1 MAGTTGIYALRYQD
15 VGDAPNGAQGLTN
28 LANDVDAALAAID
41 AKIATLNSFSNA
53 SAGSTTDDLSV
64 VSTSFIAGASPV
76 GVAFTAPPSGEV
88 LIHFTFQIQVNINA
102 QTVFGSVQVK
112 TGSTVGS
119 GTLAG
124 AAANSDRSVTVG
136 KAVNASAPSLVQATR
151 TVRYNGLTA
160 GASYNVQMLYCVD
173 GGSGGVT
180 YREVIV
186 CPQL

>member
-1 MAGTTGIYALRYQD
+1 MSGTTANYALRYQD
-15 VGDAPNGAQGLTN
+15 VGDSPNGAVGLTN
-28 LANDVDAALAAID
+28 LANDVDAALLAID
-41 AKIATLNSFSNA
+41 AKIATLNSFVNA
-53 SAGSTTDDLSV
+53 SASSTTDDLSI

-76 GVAFTAPPSGEV
+76 GVAFTAPPSGEA
-88 LIHFTFQIQVNINA
+88 LIHFTFQIQVNINGQA
-102 QTVFGSVQVK
+102 AFGSVQVK

-119 GTLAG
+119 GTLVA
-124 AAANSDRSVTVG
+124 AAANSDRAITVG
-136 KAVNASAPSLVQATR
+136 KAVNASAPALVQATR
-151 TVRYNGLTA
+151 TVRYNGLTP